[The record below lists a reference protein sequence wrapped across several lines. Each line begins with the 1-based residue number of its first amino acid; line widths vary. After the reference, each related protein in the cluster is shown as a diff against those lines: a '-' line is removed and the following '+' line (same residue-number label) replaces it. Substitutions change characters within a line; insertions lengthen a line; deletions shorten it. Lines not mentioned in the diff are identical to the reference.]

1 MKSPS
6 DIVKIMMNEDSF
18 SKWLGIKVVE
28 IEKGS
33 CQLTCEVTKDMLNGF
48 HIAHGGITYSIAD
61 SCLAFA
67 SNSHGYQC
75 VSIETSI
82 SHIKKVLEGDQLI
95 ASSREISRTRKT
107 GLYEIS
113 VHNQKQ
119 ELVANFK
126 GTVFISE
133 NRW

>member
-1 MKSPS
+1 MKSPK
-6 DIVKIMMNEDSF
+6 DIVQIMMNEDSF
-18 SKWLGIKVVE
+18 SKWLGIEVVE